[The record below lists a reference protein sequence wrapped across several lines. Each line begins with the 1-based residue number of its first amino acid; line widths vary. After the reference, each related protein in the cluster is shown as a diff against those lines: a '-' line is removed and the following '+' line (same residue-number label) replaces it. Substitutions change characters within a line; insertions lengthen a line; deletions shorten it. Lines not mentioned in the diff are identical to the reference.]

1 MHVDPQRVNTLS
13 GLQLAKNIALG
24 REAGPY
30 VKSLAMKEYCADSRM
45 LALTLTCLL
54 N

>member
-1 MHVDPQRVNTLS
+1 MHVDPQRVNALT

-24 REAGPY
+24 RGEGPY
-30 VKSLAMKEYCADSRM
+30 VKSLAMKEYCADLRM
-45 LALTLTCLL
+45 LALTLTRLL